1 MAFCFSNQIQVFG
14 GSGSGFQTEFLME
27 SEKSWEISLLSV
39 FLCFTWFSFVFL
51 DCVSNL
57 IVNLLILNRYEKG
70 NLEIHSA
77 DAGINS
83 DGDSN
88 DARGDELYVRQRPAR
103 NVRAFFLSLICHLSI
118 CQNMGWGV
126 FIYRCRM
133 LFTHAES
140 WQITCNVLIISM

>member
-1 MAFCFSNQIQVFG
+1 
-14 GSGSGFQTEFLME
+14 ME

-51 DCVSNL
+51 DGVSNL

-70 NLEIHSA
+70 NMEIHSA

-88 DARGDELYVRQRPAR
+88 NARGDVMYMTPSRPGTYSKILNLR
-103 NVRAFFLSLICHLSI
+103 LPR
-118 CQNMGWGV
+118 GEEGKDT
-126 FIYRCRM
+126 
-133 LFTHAES
+133 LF
-140 WQITCNVLIISM
+140 